1 MYIYSCTRTHHLH
14 TPTQLHTEYT
24 PVNTYPA
31 PSPAN
36 AAHADSPAAPLP
48 PPTHAQPRRAKRAA
62 RSPPAPPPSAAPL
75 PSHRRRAPA
84 DLGCEAKALRPAALR
99 SPRRRNSRAA
109 ILRRGVAGGS
119 AGPRSTAAPRG
130 WKAAPCAWGAR
141 RVRARGRRG
150 GVAAVL
156 AAL

>member
-1 MYIYSCTRTHHLH
+1 MHIYSCTRTHHLH

-36 AAHADSPAAPLP
+36 APARSPRRQPRSTS
-48 PPTHAQPRRAKRAA
+48 PPTHTRTAA
-62 RSPPAPPPSAAPL
+62 PCQTRGPQPPSAAPL